1 MVDKIELKKT
11 WDLFVGED
19 GFTEVRILG
28 KFQYSGYFKSFD
40 NLCAQLEPYTNM
52 DDEQIYFVMN
62 DISSDCYA
70 RPQCEKFVKSPKVT
84 TNDSNISKRK
94 FLLLDF
100 DPVRVSQTNSSNEQF
115 ELAHK
120 KAQDVFKY
128 LKEKG
133 FGDMVVAISG
143 NGWHVLVPVDI
154 ECNEETDKIVK
165 DFYAY
170 MGSIFSDDKVD
181 FDTSVYT
188 RARLTKLYSTHA
200 KKGANIPT
208 NPWRQSKLIY
218 IPKDIIP
225 TPIEKIKE
233 LADLLP
239 KEESKP
245 TPNPRYRNNFN
256 ANIPFDLVSW
266 LDAHSIVYK
275 RENQGTSTKF
285 VLEYC
290 PWVDTHSDRKK
301 WDSALFLDSD
311 GKITF
316 NCTHSHCKGKTW
328 HDFRTFYE
336 PDAYT
341 KPQYVPVP
349 TYRPQY
355 IAPQK
360 PKYEIKDEIPELGEK
375 WMSMSAIKKIDL
387 TSLEKVKT
395 GFAELDNELDGLF
408 MSEVTIISG
417 SNSAGKSSWLNT
429 LILNIIQQDA
439 KVALWSGELR
449 PDILKTWFQMPA
461 CGKRYLQPSKYGNN
475 RYYVPSHIGEKIDA
489 WLDGKFYIYNNVY
502 GTKVEQILHDMEI
515 LLKAG
520 VRVFVLDNLMT
531 LDLGF
536 FGGDKNNQQKEL
548 VLRVKDFAM
557 TNKVHVILVAHPRK
571 SMAFLR
577 KADISGTADITNA
590 VDNVFIIHRT
600 NTDFIHAIS
609 EFYDDRK
616 AGELQRYG
624 NVLVVEKNRM
634 YGVCDLMVGMY
645 YEVESRRFKNTYDEY
660 IHYGWEQEA
669 TQSTMPLDDTQSQSQ
684 GSGLGQVYYQ
694 QERVAQVDGNMPF
707 GAMLDDAPF

>member
-1 MVDKIELKKT
+1 MEIEEIRKWHNTFKRNGE
-11 WDLFVGED
+11 LFEI
-19 GFTEVRILG
+19 RILG
-28 KFQYSGYFKSFD
+28 DKTWSGYFYDVEKAIEALKPFD
-40 NLCAQLEPYTNM
+40 NAN
-52 DDEQIYFVMN
+52 IYYSIN
-62 DISSDCYA
+62 
-70 RPQCEKFVKSPKVT
+70 EVKSACA
-84 TNDSNISKRK
+84 SR
-94 FLLLDF
+94 
-100 DPVRVSQTNSSNEQF
+100 EQF
-115 ELAHK
+115 NCFRQVKGTATSKTDIEHRWWLPIDVDCERPSGVSSTNEEKAKAHK
-120 KAQDVFKY
+120 KAQEVFVFLRENGFSTPVVCDSSSGYHILYPIDMENTQESEDCVKRFLEILSNNFSDEYVKIDKVLHDANRILRLSGSYGRKGRSTEDRPHRLAKILSAPKDFTRMSIAQINAFNDKY
-128 LKEKG
+128 GIKVELPQRKNYNNYNSNEQFNLRDFIAKHNIEIAKELPLSGGGTKYILKE
-133 FGDMVVAISG
+133 
-143 NGWHVLVPVDI
+143 
-154 ECNEETDKIVK
+154 C
-165 DFYAY
+165 
-170 MGSIFSDDKVD
+170 
-181 FDTSVYT
+181 
-188 RARLTKLYSTHA
+188 
-200 KKGANIPT
+200 
-208 NPWRQSKLIY
+208 
-218 IPKDIIP
+218 
-225 TPIEKIKE
+225 
-233 LADLLP
+233 
-239 KEESKP
+239 
-245 TPNPRYRNNFN
+245 
-256 ANIPFDLVSW
+256 PFDEQHK
-266 LDAHSIVYK
+266 A
-275 RENQGTSTKF
+275 
-285 VLEYC
+285 
-290 PWVDTHSDRKK
+290 P
-301 WDSALFLDSD
+301 DSALFEMPNGAIAFKCLHNS
-311 GKITF
+311 
-316 NCTHSHCKGKTW
+316 CSH
-328 HDFRTFYE
+328 HDWRAFRLHFE
-336 PDAYT
+336 PNAYDNENRT
-341 KPQYVPVP
+341 KPQYVPAP

-355 IAPQK
+355 ITSQK

-489 WLDGKFYIYNNVY
+489 WLDGKFFIYNNVY

-609 EFYDDRK
+609 EFYDERK

-669 TQSTMPLDDTQSQSQ
+669 TQSTMPLDDTQSQ

-694 QERVAQVDGNMPF
+694 QEKVVQEDRNMPF
-707 GAMLDDAPF
+707 GAMLDDTPF